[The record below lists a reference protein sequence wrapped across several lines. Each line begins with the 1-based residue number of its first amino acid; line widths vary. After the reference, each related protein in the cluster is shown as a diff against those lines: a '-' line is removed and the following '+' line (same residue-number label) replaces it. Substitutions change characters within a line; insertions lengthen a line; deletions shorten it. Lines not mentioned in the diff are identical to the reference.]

1 MRSSAMNKQVASNL
15 VNKVALVT
23 GGSRGIGAAIAKRLA
38 ADGASVAITY
48 AKDASAASAVVKAI
62 EFNGGKAVAIQAD
75 AADAEAVKA
84 AVEKTV
90 ATFGRLDVLVN
101 NAGTAI
107 PKPFEETTVEE
118 MNRVLDINVRGVFIA
133 TQAALRH
140 MKSGG
145 RRIMNNSSVGER
157 VLVPGL
163 VAYSATKGAVKI
175 FTQALSRELGSR
187 GIAVTNGKVLVRITA
202 AGVTPLD
209 HTILSG
215 KFHGSKPPLVLG
227 NEGAGVVED
236 GGGTDFPVGSRVMFF
251 GAYGAFE
258 DGTYREWVSVRK
270 EDLCLIPDNV
280 DDVSA
285 AGIPVAYLTA
295 QVALTLAGFRAGK
308 TVLAPAI
315 GGSIGNA
322 VTQLARALGAKH
334 AMSSTTNH
342 AKAEQAKAL
351 GFNEVVDTSSE
362 KLGDGVR
369 RITSGYGADI
379 VVDGVGGEVLSEALG
394 VLALG
399 GSLTTLGYSASRK
412 TTIDVTDLI
421 VPQASIRS
429 LNMFLQPQSAI
440 TQAWNVIVSLLKSG
454 AIKPIV
460 AKTFPLT
467 EAADALRYLI
477 EGRPFG
483 RVVLTI

>member
-1 MRSSAMNKQVASNL
+1 MRAMRAEQFSGYEALKL
-15 VNKVALVT
+15 VELPK
-23 GGSRGIGAAIAKRLA
+23 
-38 ADGASVAITY
+38 
-48 AKDASAASAVVKAI
+48 SAV
-62 EFNGGKAVAIQAD
+62 AD
-75 AADAEAVKA
+75 
-84 AVEKTV
+84 
-90 ATFGRLDVLVN
+90 
-101 NAGTAI
+101 
-107 PKPFEETTVEE
+107 
-118 MNRVLDINVRGVFIA
+118 
-133 TQAALRH
+133 
-140 MKSGG
+140 
-145 RRIMNNSSVGER
+145 
-157 VLVPGL
+157 
-163 VAYSATKGAVKI
+163 
-175 FTQALSRELGSR
+175 
-187 GIAVTNGKVLVRITA
+187 GKVLVRMTA

-215 KFHGSKPPLVLG
+215 KFHGSKAPLVLG
-227 NEGAGVVED
+227 NEGAGVVEE

-251 GAYGAFE
+251 GTYGAFE
-258 DGTYREWVSVRK
+258 DGTYSEWVTVRK

-295 QVALTLAGFRAGK
+295 QVALTRAGFRTGK

-351 GFNEVVDTSSE
+351 GFNEVIDTSFE
-362 KLGDGVR
+362 KLGDGVH
-369 RITSGYGADI
+369 RITGGYGADI
-379 VVDGVGGEVLSEALG
+379 VIDGIGGEVLSEALG
-394 VLALG
+394 ALAVE

-412 TTIDVTDLI
+412 TTINVTDLI
-421 VPQASIRS
+421 VPQASIRG
-429 LNMFLQPQSAI
+429 LNMFLQPPEVIAD
-440 TQAWNVIVSLLKSG
+440 AWKVIFSLLKFG

-460 AKTFPLT
+460 AKTFPLA
-467 EAADALRYLI
+467 EAADALHYLV